1 MWNFEYPPIVQFV
14 EKRKCAFN
22 FFFSPL
28 LNRKILSTSLPN

>member
-22 FFFSPL
+22 FFFPSFVEQENPVDFSP
-28 LNRKILSTSLPN
+28 